1 MDSIMKWSIFWI
13 DLQIY
18 KMVHILDKFTDLQN
32 GPYSGQVYKMA
43 HILDRFTKW
52 SIFWTD
58 LQNGPYSWPIYRFT
72 KWSLFLTNLQKAPSS
87 GQNYKNEVI
96 SNKRQPQHPESPF
109 LHNPA
114 KELNIFMSKPMLGPL
129 FKPIWINS
137 QNLVLACLNS
147 K

>member
-1 MDSIMKWSIFWI
+1 MKTFLS
-13 DLQIY
+13 DLQHCPSY
-18 KMVHILDKFTDLQN
+18 GQYYEMVHILDRFTDLQN
-32 GPYSGQVYKMA
+32 GPYSGQVYKMV
-43 HILDRFTKW
+43 HILDRF
-52 SIFWTD
+52 ID
-58 LQNGPYSWPIYRFT
+58 LQ
-72 KWSLFLTNLQKAPSS
+72 
-87 GQNYKNEVI
+87 NEVI

-114 KELNIFMSKPMLGPL
+114 KELDIFMSKPMLGPL